1 MCSGSWFQFLIP
13 VIEEMMA
20 KGIFK
25 VIIIYFYPKIS
36 FRKFSDLQKKFIK
49 SKMNYCLSFTQIY
62 KLSNFAMF
70 SWSFPFIFP
79 PLPQNDW
86 K

>member
-1 MCSGSWFQFLIP
+1 
-13 VIEEMMA
+13 MA

-36 FRKFSDLQKKFIK
+36 FRKFSDLQKKKFIK

-70 SWSFPFIFP
+70 S
-79 PLPQNDW
+79 
-86 K
+86 

>member
-1 MCSGSWFQFLIP
+1 
-13 VIEEMMA
+13 MA

-49 SKMNYCLSFTQIY
+49 SKMNYCHLFLSDLAKTIYEKQIWQ
-62 KLSNFAMF
+62 SINI
-70 SWSFPFIFP
+70 SFIWVR
-79 PLPQNDW
+79 DV
-86 K
+86 